1 MARGEKLFGFGV
13 LGGVTV
19 LNYSFVA
26 IIQYF
31 TNYIVTFNY
40 AEADHNHQFF
50 SVFWTA
56 NVTVCWH
63 GESAWFCLRQHATVR
78 HDFWLGWHST
88 GISNVSVT
96 RVPSPDPGWWWLG
109 WTT

>member
-1 MARGEKLFGFGV
+1 MMARGEKLFGFGV

-50 SVFWTA
+50 QYS
-56 NVTVCWH
+56 
-63 GESAWFCLRQHATVR
+63 G
-78 HDFWLGWHST
+78 
-88 GISNVSVT
+88 
-96 RVPSPDPGWWWLG
+96 PPM
-109 WTT
+109 

>member
-50 SVFWTA
+50 QYS
-56 NVTVCWH
+56 
-63 GESAWFCLRQHATVR
+63 G
-78 HDFWLGWHST
+78 
-88 GISNVSVT
+88 
-96 RVPSPDPGWWWLG
+96 PPM
-109 WTT
+109 